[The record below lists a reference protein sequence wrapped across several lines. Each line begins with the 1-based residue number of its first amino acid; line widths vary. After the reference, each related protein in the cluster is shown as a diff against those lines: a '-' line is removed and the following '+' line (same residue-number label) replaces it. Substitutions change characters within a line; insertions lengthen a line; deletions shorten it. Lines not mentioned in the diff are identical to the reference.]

1 MEGFFWLLAFLL
13 VVAILFGPWIAVLS
27 FRKRLDEQ
35 ARKFEA
41 RVGDVVRRL
50 YDAEAALRKLERTA
64 APVSTVTKTVEP
76 AVSAEPARVGEPRVV
91 EPAAPPKA
99 AEEVPPPVPEPPSVK
114 SIPPLPYIPPR
125 PVEPPALQLPE
136 REPQPTIVDRIRN
149 SGGIEDLLGKNW
161 LNKVGIVLLV
171 MGIAFF
177 LAHQLKTM
185 GAAGKILVGYSV
197 SLAMLGAGIW
207 FERSERYRILARA
220 GIGGGWALLF
230 FTTYAMYHVPA
241 AQVLSSQGID
251 LVLMLA
257 VALAMVGHTLRYNSQ
272 VVTGLAFLLAF
283 LTIFV
288 SRVNVYSLSAGVVLA
303 LGIAI
308 ISVRRSWF
316 ELEIFGILATYLNH
330 FFWLYNI
337 IDAMGLQRHS
347 FPEFYPSAAILCTYW
362 AIYRVSYLARRI
374 DSRESENIST
384 VAALLNSLSLL
395 ALLKYQS
402 LHPKWGFWVLLALG
416 AAELVVGQL
425 PIMRRRRAAFAVL
438 TTIGATLLVA
448 AIPFRYSGADISV
461 LWIMEAE
468 AFFLVGIWSTEIV
481 FTRLGMLAGL
491 ATAGQMIVDDTFHTL
506 ADRLSGVRA
515 DPEYRVGLL
524 VLGLSALVLYAN
536 AHWFARR
543 AKQLFEHYLDRILI
557 VMTSFTAAALA
568 TAGLWMAFPRD
579 WTAVVW
585 SALALTLAILA
596 HRFEW
601 EDIAIQANLVGGAA
615 LLRVI
620 IFNLSSD
627 ARFHGYSLR
636 LITVVLVAALYY
648 VTSHYTALT
657 FRENTVSLSGVYTWA
672 ASVLVATVIWY
683 EADPVYMALLWCV
696 LAVVLFQMGL
706 RNRDHQL
713 RWQGYVAM
721 VAAFLRMMQFN
732 LADGPNVGDYSA
744 RVDSVVPIAIVGF
757 VIFATGR
764 RLEARDER
772 IATVLNAWLGTAT
785 IAALI
790 WYETQPD
797 WLVASWACLTAIALA
812 AALLLKKDV
821 FKQQGLMLSFVVL
834 LRAVISNLEDL
845 APGWTNRSLAVALA
859 AGILFAS
866 LYFCF
871 RLRKVEPLQSNHPAE
886 LSWRLFFDRPEQTLF
901 FVPLL
906 MTTWLLAVEMRA
918 GLTTV
923 SWGIEAVVVFLFAL
937 LVNERSFRLSGLGLL
952 LLCVGKIVIV
962 DVWGLNSR
970 DRYITFIIMGLAL
983 LLVSFLYTRYRTTIK
998 QYL

>member
-1 MEGFFWLLAFLL
+1 MDGFFWLLAFLL
-13 VVAILFGPWIAVLS
+13 VVAILFGPWIVIANL
-27 FRKRLDEQ
+27 RKRLNEQ
-35 ARKFEA
+35 ARLFED
-41 RVGDVVRRL
+41 RVSDVVRRL
-50 YDAEAALRKLERTA
+50 YDAEAALRKLEQAA
-64 APVSTVTKTVEP
+64 APQSSVASAVEP
-76 AVSAEPARVGEPRVV
+76 ISPTPAVVDKPSIVEAQRPKREVV
-91 EPAAPPKA
+91 EETPLALTR
-99 AEEVPPPVPEPPSVK
+99 PSVTEL
-114 SIPPLPYIPPR
+114 PPLPYIPPG
-125 PVEPPALQLPE
+125 PVEPEALQLPQ
-136 REPQPTIVDRIRN
+136 EPEPEPTIVDRIRN

-185 GAAGKILVGYSV
+185 GPAGKILVGYSV

-220 GIGGGWALLF
+220 GIGGGWALTF

-241 AQVLSSQGID
+241 AQVLTSQGVD

-257 VALAMVGHTLRYNSQ
+257 LALAMVGHTLRYNSQ
-272 VVTGLAFLLAF
+272 VVTALAFLLAF

-288 SRVNVYSLSAGVVLA
+288 SRVNVYSLTAGVVLA

-308 ISVRRSWF
+308 IAVRRSWF
-316 ELEIFGILATYLNH
+316 ELEIFGVLATYLNH
-330 FFWLYNI
+330 FFWLHNI
-337 IDAMGLQRHS
+337 FDAMGGQRQP
-347 FPEFYPSAAILCTYW
+347 FPEFFPSAAILCCYW
-362 AIYRVSYLARRI
+362 AIYRVSYLVRRV
-374 DSRESENIST
+374 DSPEAENIST

-402 LHPKWGFWVLLALG
+402 LHPEWAFWVLLALG
-416 AAELVVGQL
+416 GAELAVGQL
-425 PIMRRRRAAFAVL
+425 PITRRRRTAFAVL
-438 TTIGATLLVA
+438 ATIGATLVVA

-468 AFFLVGIWSTEIV
+468 AFFLVGIFSAEIV

-491 ATAGQMIVDDTFHTL
+491 ATVGQMIFDDTFHTI
-506 ADRLSGVRA
+506 ADRISGVRV
-515 DPEYRVGLL
+515 DPDYRVGLL
-524 VLGLSALVLYAN
+524 VLCLSAVILYAN

-543 AKQLFEHYLDRILI
+543 TKQLFEDNIDRALI
-557 VMTSFTAAALA
+557 VITSFTAAALA

-579 WTAVVW
+579 WTAVIW
-585 SALALTLAILA
+585 SALALTLAVLG
-596 HRFEW
+596 HQFDW

-620 IFNLSSD
+620 IFNLSSET
-627 ARFHGYSLR
+627 RFHGYSLR
-636 LITVVLVAALYY
+636 LITVTIVAALYY

-657 FRENTVSLSGVYTWA
+657 FRETTVRLSAAYTWA

-683 EADPVYMALLWCV
+683 EADAVYMALLWCV
-696 LAVVLFQMGL
+696 LGVVLFQIGL

-721 VAAFLRMMQFN
+721 VAAFVRVLQFN
-732 LADGPNVGDYSA
+732 LADGPHVGDYSA
-744 RVDSVVPIAIVGF
+744 RVYSVIPIAIAAF
-757 VIFATGR
+757 LIFGAGR
-764 RLEARDER
+764 ELEPREER
-772 IATVLNAWLGTAT
+772 VATVIHAWIGTAT
-785 IAALI
+785 IAALV

-797 WLVASWACLTAIALA
+797 WLVASWACLTALALA
-812 AALLLKKDV
+812 AALLLKNEV
-821 FKQQGLMLSFVVL
+821 FKQHGLALSLVVL
-834 LRAVISNLEDL
+834 LRAVISNLEDVV
-845 APGWTNRSLAVALA
+845 PGWSNRSIAVAVA

-871 RLRKVEPLQSNHPAE
+871 RLRKVEDQSGRPAD
-886 LSWRLFFDRPEQTLF
+886 LSWKLFFGRPEQTFF

-906 MTTWLLAVEMRA
+906 MTTLLLAVEMRA
-918 GLTTV
+918 GLITV

-937 LVNERSFRLSGLGLL
+937 MVNERSFRLSGLALL
-952 LLCVGKIVIV
+952 LLCVGKIVVV

-983 LLVSFLYTRYRTTIK
+983 LLVSFLYTRYRTAIK